1 MLRNSF
7 HKCDLLFKE
16 QGMMPIKSL
25 VRDRFEEDS
34 KFREDVYNCFTIK
47 NLREVPPHSLKGK
60 SKKDL
65 VKYLADKQPEFTFE
79 DIWKD
84 LPRICLSALTSVREM
99 QKGETKLNVKL

>member
-34 KFREDVYNCFTIK
+34 KFREAVYSCFTIK

-65 VKYLADKQPEFTFE
+65 VKYLTDKQHKFTFD

-99 QKGETKLNVKL
+99 VRGQAKLDVKI